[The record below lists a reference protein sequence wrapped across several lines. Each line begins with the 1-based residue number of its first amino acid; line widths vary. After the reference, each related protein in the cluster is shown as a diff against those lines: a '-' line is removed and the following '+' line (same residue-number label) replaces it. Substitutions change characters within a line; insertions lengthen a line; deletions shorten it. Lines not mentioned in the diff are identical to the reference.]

1 MSEKEDFA
9 QRIANYTPVQP
20 KDAAYQTEVD
30 KVEYYFHNCL
40 DDSNFGSRTSNKC
53 YSRDFIQDVIKLA
66 QQKEGHS
73 VPKAIYNL
81 KSRKDQRQVL
91 WFTFDIT
98 RIPYLCDYYDFVSEA
113 DALECKRQLQEL
125 KEQMSQKEDPDKQLM
140 DNIERALADVEKQLK
155 EFDDLSR

>member
-20 KDAAYQTEVD
+20 KDVAYQAEED
-30 KVEYYFHNCL
+30 KVKYYFHNCL
-40 DDSNFGSRTSNKC
+40 DDSNFGSLTSNKC
-53 YSRDFIQDVIKLA
+53 YSRDFIQDVINLA

-73 VPKAIYNL
+73 APKAIYNL

-98 RIPYLCDYYDFVSEA
+98 RIPYLDSYGFVSKA
-113 DALECKRQLQEL
+113 DAIEYKRQLQKL
-125 KEQMSQKEDPDKQLM
+125 KEQMSQKENPDKSLM
-140 DNIERALADVEKQLK
+140 DNIKRALDDVERQLR

>member
-20 KDAAYQTEVD
+20 KDVAYQAEVE

-40 DDSNFGSRTSNKC
+40 DDSNFGSLTSNKC
-53 YSRDFIQDVIKLA
+53 YSRDFIQDVINLA

-73 VPKAIYNL
+73 APEAIYNL

-98 RIPYLCDYYDFVSEA
+98 SIPYLGSYGFVSKA
-113 DALECKRQLQEL
+113 DAIEYKRQLQKL
-125 KEQMSQKEDPDKQLM
+125 KKQMSQKEGPDKQLM
-140 DNIERALADVEKQLK
+140 DNIKRALDDVERQLRK
-155 EFDDLSR
+155 FDDLSR